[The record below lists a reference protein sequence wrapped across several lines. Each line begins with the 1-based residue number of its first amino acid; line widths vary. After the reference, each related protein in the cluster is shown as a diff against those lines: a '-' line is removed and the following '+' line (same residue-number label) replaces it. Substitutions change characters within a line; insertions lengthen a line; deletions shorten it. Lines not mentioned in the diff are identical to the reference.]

1 MEMSREKIALA
12 QRDLLLITIRNQ
24 GNLISRNISLLTSLP
39 TCVQPCH
46 RHSSAVRSWSPVGS
60 RAGSA
65 GPWALCQSAHLQGGL
80 WAAGHR
86 G

>member
-46 RHSSAVRSWSPVGS
+46 RHSSTVRSWSPVWS

-65 GPWALCQSAHLQGGL
+65 GPWALCQPAHLQVGL
-80 WAAGHR
+80 WAAGC
-86 G
+86 GG